1 MASIR
6 ILLSALLRIVA
17 AALLLITCAT
27 PFFLREDVEEN
38 REIVSTFEAAAAYAH
53 AHQAA
58 RGRLPTGDELRRWG
72 EGQELGWSASSLSI
86 GGEGCGQ
93 EGFVAAPGDRFV
105 LSVWRGEWFEC
116 FASPSG
122 RHSLPMSV
130 GAYLTVSG
138 GDVAALLP
146 RAGTRS
152 GLGRPDCGPHTA
164 RLRSRWGQLAAGD
177 RTRVPLLSL

>member
-130 GAYLTVSG
+130 GAYLTGPVGMSLLFYLALALALGWAGWTVGRIPPGCEAG
-138 GDVAALLP
+138 GD
-146 RAGTRS
+146 S
-152 GLGRPDCGPHTA
+152 
-164 RLRSRWGQLAAGD
+164 
-177 RTRVPLLSL
+177 